1 MRFVFL
7 LLLVSCLLCVCVP
20 VLCSDMIVGDTVHRK
35 MIFHQRVKDFAIP
48 FKKRVKTLTF
58 SDPEKRM
65 IKGIAVIDNDFS
77 HASANIT
84 DGGVG
89 YSYVTVR
96 MKSQRHH
103 PLNFEV
109 EIYV

>member
-1 MRFVFL
+1 MRTVLVFVLYF
-7 LLLVSCLLCVCVP
+7 VCA
-20 VLCSDMIVGDTVHRK
+20 CYSYDMFVGDTVHKK
-35 MIFHQRVKDFAIP
+35 MVFHQRVKDFAIP
-48 FKKRVKTLTF
+48 FKKRIKTLTYT
-58 SDPEKRM
+58 DPEKRI
-65 IKGIAVIDNDFS
+65 IKGVAAIDNDFS

-89 YSYVTVR
+89 HSHVTVR